1 MDLALVH
8 TASPGP
14 ARAAFIQAY
23 GGVDVARALRVRG
36 VGARLS
42 GFLAPYAAAVG
53 RPALLATALVG
64 WVERSIRRS
73 TPLGFW
79 RSVVS

>member
-1 MDLALVH
+1 VDVAP
-8 TASPGP
+8 AYPAFPGP
-14 ARAAFIQAY
+14 ALVAFVQAY

-42 GFLAPYAAAVG
+42 GFLAPYAAVG
-53 RPALLATALVG
+53 RSALLATALVG
-64 WVERSIRRS
+64 CVERSIRRR

-79 RSVVS
+79 RSVVP